1 MVIEIFDSFG
11 RRPEDYDER
20 FNHFL
25 SPEYERIIHN
35 HKVVQDYES
44 DLCGAY
50 CIYYLFHRCRGY
62 KMGAIIAHFPTN
74 TKLNDVIVS
83 DFMDKMVIKEM

>member
-1 MVIEIFDSFG
+1 MDSLSATQLKPGQGIIANCDTLKGQGTHWVSLYKTGCGNCEFFDSFG
-11 RRPEDYDER
+11 RRPKDYDER

-44 DLCGAY
+44 D
-50 CIYYLFHRCRGY
+50 
-62 KMGAIIAHFPTN
+62 
-74 TKLNDVIVS
+74 
-83 DFMDKMVIKEM
+83 